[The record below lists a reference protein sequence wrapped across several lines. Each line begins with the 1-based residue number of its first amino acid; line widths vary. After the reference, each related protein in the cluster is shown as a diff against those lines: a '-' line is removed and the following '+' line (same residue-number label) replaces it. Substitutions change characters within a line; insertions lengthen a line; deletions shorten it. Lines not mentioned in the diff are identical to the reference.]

1 MVESAAARVDFA
13 TAEALAF
20 GTLMLHRGA
29 APAGSAAAAAA
40 APEANGGADAAAA
53 GLNFGHYGERFSG
66 QQECAI

>member
-1 MVESAAARVDFA
+1 MESAAARVDFA

-29 APAGSAAAAAA
+29 APAGSAAAAAG
-40 APEANGGADAAAA
+40 PEANGGADAAAA